1 MSIDDE
7 DMNEN
12 EDSVDMDIRRP
23 RRWPAALQPCPR
35 SLTTSFCW
43 LVGHQRDRD
52 IQHPASLSDSE
63 DEGTGGRRN
72 HQDSDAANKTKRK
85 TKRPSIMDGGR
96 HPYTATDEEIFAGAP
111 RRNEPADSKDYIT
124 ADAMDVDIKGEETS
138 ASGLL

>member
-12 EDSVDMDIRRP
+12 EDDVDMDVRRP
-23 RRWPAALQPCPR
+23 RRWLDSLQACSR
-35 SLTTSFCW
+35 ILTYVFSE
-43 LVGHQRDRD
+43 HQRDKD

-72 HQDSDAANKTKRK
+72 HEDGDAANRTKRK

-96 HPYTATDEEIFAGAP
+96 HPDTPTDEEILARAP
-111 RRNEPADSKDYIT
+111 QGNEAAHPKDYIS
-124 ADAMDVDIKGEETS
+124 ADTMDVDIKGEEAS